1 MELNE
6 VLAEKFFEKSRF
18 SKIVSQVM
26 LDQIIRHKNE
36 LKTVA
41 KKALKANSQH
51 TSEQV
56 VFFVYTE
63 IKIERLRWF
72 SAIALLNKTSQK
84 LDTVIINVSTSVEYP
99 NCEIINI
106 LTLIGNESDLKKP

>member
-1 MELNE
+1 MFNISEVISFLINPQTIEIDLTLVIRNDERHPSNNLIKERLELNE

-63 IKIERLRWF
+63 IKIERLR
-72 SAIALLNKTSQK
+72 
-84 LDTVIINVSTSVEYP
+84 
-99 NCEIINI
+99 
-106 LTLIGNESDLKKP
+106 